1 MDNRNNHRITPVVT
15 GAYTNPM
22 QNFAK
27 EKAVLYIQDKIK
39 TKVVVAKIDI
49 GFPKKIILESTLKVK
64 RIRCYANKL
73 AIDISMFQ
81 LFNNKIEINSVD
93 LEGVTSNIN
102 RESPYLTL
110 IIS

>member
-1 MDNRNNHRITPVVT
+1 VLYKSLTKLCKGEP
-15 GAYTNPM
+15 
-22 QNFAK
+22 
-27 EKAVLYIQDKIK
+27 VLYIQDKIK

-49 GFPKKIILESTLKVK
+49 GFPKKIILESTLKVLK
-64 RIRCYANKL
+64 GYVVRANKL

-93 LEGVTSNIN
+93 LEVTSNIN
-102 RESPYLTL
+102 RIQSPYLTL